1 MSNNPISD
9 YLKLAKSLST
19 IPKLN
24 ELRLDLT
31 TVEKVEIVLRNLP
44 NLKKLNDKE
53 IKPDLFYEDNIQENN
68 NEMESNENNENIQI
82 KNNNEINNSDK
93 IIVEKNEYEKN
104 ENYTNDIELPDS
116 NIESEINNYDVSYIL
131 FKFNYIY
138 RK

>member
-19 IPKLN
+19 IPNLN

-31 TVEKVEIVLRNLP
+31 TVEKVEIILRNLP

-53 IKPDLFYEDNIQENN
+53 IKPDLFYEDNIEENN

-82 KNNNEINNSDK
+82 NKNIDINNSDK

-116 NIESEINNYDVSYIL
+116 NIESEIGNYDVSYIL
-131 FKFNYIY
+131 FKFNYI
-138 RK
+138 